1 MRGADMGH
9 KAPPTRLRLLGV
21 LALLVGLVF
30 SAPAVAE
37 DLIVSRAVLDDPSG
51 ALSIAD
57 AAERTFTPI
66 EGATLFRGVT
76 NSTYWLRI
84 QVRAPAEGGSVVL
97 FIVPTYINEIRL
109 FEAGPGDPRD
119 WSTRA
124 TGNRHPYA
132 ERDRK
137 RASLGFVVTPTAPES
152 TYYLR
157 LATRGYSQMNLKA
170 LVPQEAEAKDDARD
184 LMMVFFVTAMGALL
198 LWALQGYLL
207 DRQPIFALFALH
219 QAVYTLFGIAA
230 TGYLAPLSAA
240 AAWPFVVDWSFTV
253 LYFGIAVTPLLFS
266 RELFKPYAPPRWL
279 MHGFTLVLCAIPL
292 ELAAV
297 ALGYGNTA
305 IIINALVIKLSWAYF
320 VVIAFTL
327 RKEQAPS
334 RRLLQLFFIA
344 IAATNVMFWLTNNG
358 VLTDKKEN
366 LDGLK
371 LLIVDGLVIGGLFA
385 VMLHGRGS
393 QLRRDAQ
400 ESMLG
405 FLLIQEKLV
414 LEQKLK
420 EQIEAQARTDDLTGV
435 FNRRHFVE
443 LAERELERARRYHRP
458 FTLLMIDIDHF
469 KTINDT
475 RGHSTGDVA
484 LQGVARVIGE
494 TLRSTDIFGRLGG
507 EEFAVALVE
516 TGKAEAAE
524 VARRIC
530 AAVAETEIAA
540 PKGGPVR
547 LTVSIGMTQLDG
559 RSIGFDGVLNEADQ
573 AMYSAKQSGRNRV
586 MISA

>member
-1 MRGADMGH
+1 MRNTAQ
-9 KAPPTRLRLLGV
+9 PTAFRFLGIV
-21 LALLVGLVF
+21 ALLFGLVF
-30 SAPAVAE
+30 SAPAVAD

-57 AAERTFTPI
+57 VAERAFTPI

-76 NSTYWLRI
+76 HSSSWLRLR
-84 QVRAPAEGGSVVL
+84 VRAPAEGGSVVL
-97 FIVPTYINEIRL
+97 FIVPTYLNDVRL
-109 FEAGPGDPRD
+109 FEAGPGDPQD
-119 WSTRA
+119 WATRA

-157 LATRGYSQMNLKA
+157 LATRGYSQMNVKA
-170 LVPQEAEAKDDARD
+170 LAPQEAEAKDDGRD
-184 LMMVFFVTAMGALL
+184 LMMVFFVTAMAALL

-240 AAWPFVVDWSFTV
+240 AAWPSVVDWSFTI

-266 RELFKPYAPPRWL
+266 RELFKAYDPPRWL
-279 MHGFTLVLCAIPL
+279 MHGFTLVLGAIPV

-297 ALGYGNTA
+297 VLGHGNAA
-305 IIINALVIKLSWAYF
+305 IIINALVIKLSWVYF
-320 VVIAFTL
+320 VVLAFTL
-327 RKEQAPS
+327 RKEQSPS
-334 RRLLQLFFIA
+334 RRVLQAFFIV
-344 IAATNVMFWLTNNG
+344 ITATNVMFWLTNNG
-358 VLTDKKEN
+358 ILSDNKEN
-366 LDGLK
+366 LDGMK
-371 LLIVDGLVIGGLFA
+371 LLIADGLVIGGLFA
-385 VMLHGRGS
+385 AMLHTRGT

-400 ESMLG
+400 KSMLG
-405 FLLIQEKLV
+405 FLLIQEKLA

-443 LAERELERARRYHRP
+443 LAERELERARRYNRP

-469 KTINDT
+469 KSINDT

-494 TLRSTDIFGRLGG
+494 TLRGSDIFGRLGG

-530 AAVAETEIAA
+530 AAVAEAEIAA

-559 RSIGFDGVLNEADQ
+559 RDIGFDAVLNEADQ
-573 AMYSAKQSGRNRV
+573 AMYAAKQAGRNRV
-586 MISA
+586 IVNA

>member
-1 MRGADMGH
+1 MGH
-9 KAPPTRLRLLGV
+9 TAPPTRIRFLGV
-21 LALLVGLVF
+21 LALLFGLVF
-30 SAPAVAE
+30 SAPAVAD
-37 DLIVSRAVLDDPSG
+37 DLVVSRAVLDDPSG

-57 AAERTFTPI
+57 VAERAFTPI
-66 EGATLFRGVT
+66 EGATLFGGVT
-76 NSTYWLRI
+76 NSTYWLRLR
-84 QVRAPAEGGSVVL
+84 VRAPAGGGSVVL
-97 FIVPTYINEIRL
+97 FIVPTYLNDVRL
-109 FEAGPGDPRD
+109 FEAGPGAPQD
-119 WSTRA
+119 WATRA

-137 RASLGFVVTPTAPES
+137 RASLGFVVTPAAPES

-157 LATRGYSQMNLKA
+157 LATRGYSQMNVKA
-170 LVPQEAEAKDDARD
+170 LVPQEAEAKDDGRD
-184 LMMVFFVTAMGALL
+184 LMMVFFVTAMVALL

-230 TGYLAPLSAA
+230 TGYLAPLSSA
-240 AAWPFVVDWSFTV
+240 AAWPSVVDWSFTV

-266 RELFKPYAPPRWL
+266 RALFTAYDPPRWL
-279 MHGFTLVLCAIPL
+279 MHGFTLVLGAIPV

-297 ALGYGNTA
+297 VLGHGNAA
-305 IIINALVIKLSWAYF
+305 IIINALVIKLSWVYF
-320 VVIAFTL
+320 VVLAFTL
-327 RKEQAPS
+327 RKEQSPS
-334 RRLLQLFFIA
+334 RRVLQVFFIA
-344 IAATNVMFWLTNNG
+344 ITATNVMFWLTNNG
-358 VLTDKKEN
+358 VLSDNKEN

-371 LLIVDGLVIGGLFA
+371 LLIADGLVIGGLFA
-385 VMLHGRGS
+385 VMLHTRGR

-400 ESMLG
+400 KSMLG
-405 FLLIQEKLV
+405 FLLIQEKLA

-443 LAERELERARRYHRP
+443 LAERELERARRYDRP

-469 KTINDT
+469 KAINDT

-494 TLRSTDIFGRLGG
+494 TLRGSDIFGRLGG

-516 TGKAEAAE
+516 TGRAEAAE

-530 AAVAETEIAA
+530 AAVAETEIAS

-559 RSIGFDGVLNEADQ
+559 RNIGFDAVLNEADQ
-573 AMYSAKQSGRNRV
+573 AMYAAKQAGRNRV
-586 MISA
+586 IVNA

>member
-1 MRGADMGH
+1 MRH
-9 KAPPTRLRLLGV
+9 TAPPTTVRLLGV
-21 LALLVGLVF
+21 LALLLGLVF
-30 SAPAVAE
+30 AAPAAAG
-37 DLIVSRAVLDDPSG
+37 DLIVARAVLDDPSG

-57 AAERTFTPI
+57 ATERAFTPV

-76 NSTYWLRI
+76 NSTYWLRL

-97 FIVPTYINEIRL
+97 FIVPTYLNEVRL
-109 FEAGPGDPRD
+109 FEAGAGDPQD
-119 WSTRA
+119 WATRA

-137 RASLGFVVTPTAPES
+137 RGSLGFVVTPTAPES

-157 LATRGYSQMNLKA
+157 LATRGYSQLNVKA
-170 LVPQEAEAKDDARD
+170 LTPQEAEARDDGRD
-184 LMMVFFVTAMGALL
+184 LMTVFFVTAMVALL

-230 TGYLAPLSAA
+230 TGYLAPLSSA
-240 AAWPFVVDWSFTV
+240 AAWPIAADWTFTV

-266 RELFKPYAPPRWL
+266 RELFKAYDPPRWL
-279 MHGFTLVLCAIPL
+279 MRGLTLVLWAIPV

-297 ALGYGNTA
+297 VLGHGNAA
-305 IIINALVIKLSWAYF
+305 IIVNALVIKLSWVYF
-320 VVIAFTL
+320 VVIAFSL
-327 RKEQAPS
+327 RKEQSPS

-344 IAATNVMFWLTNNG
+344 ITATNVMFWLTNNG
-358 VLTDKKEN
+358 ILSDRKEN

-371 LLIVDGLVIGGLFA
+371 LLIADGLVIGGLFA
-385 VMLHGRGS
+385 VMLHARGR

-400 ESMLG
+400 QSKLG
-405 FLLIQEKLV
+405 FLLIQEKLA

-420 EQIEAQARTDDLTGV
+420 EQVEAQARTDYLTGV

-443 LAERELERARRYHRP
+443 LAERELERARRYRCP

-475 RGHSTGDVA
+475 LGHSTGDVA
-484 LQGVARVIGE
+484 LQGVARAIGE
-494 TLRSTDIFGRLGG
+494 TLRGSDIFGRLGG
-507 EEFAVALVE
+507 EEFAVVLVE
-516 TGKAEAAE
+516 TDEAEATE

-540 PKGGPVR
+540 PKGEPVR
-547 LTVSIGMTQLDG
+547 LTVSIGMTLLQG
-559 RSIGFDGVLNEADQ
+559 RNIGFDGVLNEADQ
-573 AMYSAKQSGRNRV
+573 AMYAAKQAGRNRV
-586 MISA
+586 MVNA